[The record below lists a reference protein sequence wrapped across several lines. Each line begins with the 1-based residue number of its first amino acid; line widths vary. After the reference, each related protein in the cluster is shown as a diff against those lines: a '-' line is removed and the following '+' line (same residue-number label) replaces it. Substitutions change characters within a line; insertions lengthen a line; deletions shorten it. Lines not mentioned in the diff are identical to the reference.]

1 MDLEEIKQ
9 ILQLM
14 DENELAEFE
23 LERDGLR
30 IALRKAS
37 STAPAIAGV
46 AMPQGTVPAAAAPPS
61 AGPAETAK
69 ETAEDK
75 TAYIKSPMVGTFYVA
90 PSPDSPPFVGLG
102 EKIGKDDVVCILEAM
117 KVMNEIKAELEGTI
131 MEVLAENGEP
141 VEYGQPLFR
150 VEVA

>member
-30 IALRKAS
+30 IALRKAG
-37 STAPAIAGV
+37 STAPAPASV
-46 AMPQGTVPAAAAPPS
+46 VMPQGTVPAAPAPPS

-69 ETAEDK
+69 AIAEER

-90 PSPDSPPFVGLG
+90 PSPDSPPFVNLG